1 MRRLILLFLV
11 IPVLTAA
18 GLYWWLSSPPP
29 RPNIILITIDTARAD
44 HLGIYGYKRPTS
56 PNIDRLAATGVVFE
70 NAFTQSSLSAPSHAT
85 ILTGVSP
92 PTHGV
97 LRNTDKI
104 PDHVTRLAD
113 VLQGAGYETAAFV
126 GHPIVGGRFGF
137 FRGFDASEVHHL
149 PAHAPDHG
157 DLNHRY
163 QLQPEDVAEPGALFD
178 AALEWLDRAPDG
190 PYFLWLHAQNPH
202 QSYDPPPPYDRMF
215 MEPPSDRYL
224 LRCAHTLHDF
234 RKHRIGLNKRER
246 AYFKALYDGEL
257 AFVDAQIGRIVKRLR
272 DLGDEANTIV
282 VITSDHGESLPGHL
296 EGRVT
301 GHSLIHTY
309 SVLRVPLIISGG
321 PVSSR
326 AGTRVVE
333 MVDLVDVAPTLLDL
347 SGLRAPASW
356 EGRSLDPL
364 LRGEELESRDAS
376 FAVAFSLEGNYT
388 ASARTAGLK
397 LICDRRGPNIEC
409 RLYDVTRRES
419 RLFERDPEYEPA
431 METLRPAL
439 YDWLGDVSSRPK
451 PTMTPDAMEMLRRA
465 GYLKDPDEQPPS

>member
-1 MRRLILLFLV
+1 MKRLILLFLV
-11 IPVLTAA
+11 IPVLAAA

-29 RPNIILITIDTARAD
+29 RPNIVLITIDTARAD
-44 HLGIYGYKRPTS
+44 HLGTYGYERPTS

-104 PDHVTRLAD
+104 PDHVIRLAE

-126 GHPIVGGRFGF
+126 GHPLVGGDFGF
-137 FRGFDASEVHHL
+137 FRGFDASKVHHL

-157 DLNHRY
+157 DQNHRLL
-163 QLQPEDVAEPGALFD
+163 LQPEDVAEPAALFD
-178 AALEWLDRAPDG
+178 AALEWLDQTPDR

-224 LRCAHTLHDF
+224 LRCAHTLYEF
-234 RKHRIGLNKRER
+234 RKHRLRLNKRER
-246 AYFKALYDGEL
+246 AYFTALYDGEL

-272 DLGDEANTIV
+272 DLADEADTIV
-282 VITSDHGESLPGHL
+282 VITADHGEALPG
-296 EGRVT
+296 EGQGRVT
-301 GHSLIHTY
+301 GHSLIHTDA
-309 SVLRVPLIISGG
+309 VLRVPLIISGG
-321 PVSSR
+321 PVSSG

-347 SGLRAPASW
+347 SGVRAPASW
-356 EGRSLDPL
+356 EGQSLDPL
-364 LRGEELESRDAS
+364 LRGEELEPREAS

-388 ASARTAGLK
+388 ASARTPELK
-397 LICDRRGPNIEC
+397 LTCDQRGPNNEC
-409 RLYDVTRRES
+409 RLDDVTQTES
-419 RLFERDPEYEPA
+419 RLFKRDPEYEPA

-439 YDWLGDVSSRPK
+439 FEWLGDVFSRPVV
-451 PTMTPDAMEMLRRA
+451 PMSPNAIEMLRRA
-465 GYLKDPDEQPPS
+465 GYLENSDE